1 MIVALTFTL
10 CLAGQCEPGIQFQR
24 AGGIGEARA
33 CRMAFEFVRSRAHPD
48 AVFRDVECKSMEG
61 KR

>member
-10 CLAGQCEPGIQFQR
+10 CLAGACVPGIQFQR

-33 CRMAFEFVRSRAHPD
+33 CRMAYDFARSRAHPE
-48 AVFRDVECKSMEG
+48 AVFRDVECKEQER

>member
-10 CLAGQCEPGIQFQR
+10 CLAGQCVTETHYQR
-24 AGGIGEARA
+24 AGGIGEASA
-33 CRMAFEFVRSRAHPD
+33 CRMAFDFARSRAHPD
-48 AVFRDVECKSMEG
+48 ATFRDVECKEQER

>member
-10 CLAGQCEPGIQFQR
+10 CLAGQCEPGSQHWR

-33 CRMAFEFVRSRAHPD
+33 CRMAFDFARSRAHPD
-48 AVFRDVECKSMEG
+48 AVFRDVECKEQER
-61 KR
+61 KK

>member
-10 CLAGQCEPGIQFQR
+10 CLAAQCEPGIHYQR
-24 AGGIGEARA
+24 AAGIGEARA
-33 CRMAFEFVRSRAHPD
+33 CRMAYDFARSRAHPD
-48 AVFRDVECKSMEG
+48 ATFRDVECKAMEG